1 MSGTGPP
8 DPGLFL
14 YVQLMQSVDDGFAN
28 QVLEPRK
35 NRGNGFVVSTTH
47 QPATTLA
54 RSPEL
59 SGSSYPRSGEI
70 LSQCTNDGQAS
81 LRFLYS
87 YLWAR
92 EVRRTRHPSVSKG
105 YESAVSLMRDA
116 LLFAPTLQL
125 RHATLSQTLDVTHM
139 VPLYFASYRFDLH
152 RLEEAIETLESGRAL
167 L

>member
-35 NRGNGFVVSTTH
+35 NRGKGFVVSTTH

-59 SGSSYPRSGEI
+59 SGSSGEI
-70 LSQCTNDGQAS
+70 FSQCTNDGQAS

-105 YESAVSLMRDA
+105 CESAVSLMRDA
-116 LLFAPTLQL
+116 LLFAPTFQLQ
-125 RHATLSQTLDVTHM
+125 HATLAQTLDGTHM